1 MDKNKIS
8 IKILGEEHYLIT
20 TDSPEYVEKVAKM
33 VDDRMSTILKS
44 NSALSHRRIAVL
56 VALNLADDLTKAQKH
71 IDELEAN
78 NVKPKAEITET
89 KNKVVEMTKK
99 INESEEL
106 YTNILN
112 EFAKVKKTRNK
123 QETMIHELTNRL
135 EIVCEEIVGGDEA
148 LKNASAKIA
157 LLEKKLALRE
167 SEISEY
173 IKVFDELENKQLHE
187 NEFYAEEEFLELDD
201 FENEIIIEGEI
212 EEN

>member
-8 IKILGEEHYLIT
+8 IRILGEEHYLIT

-33 VDDRMSTILKS
+33 VDDRMNTILKS

-56 VALNLADDLTKAQKH
+56 VALNLADDLTKALND
-71 IDELEAN
+71 IDELKAK
-78 NVKPKAEITET
+78 NVKPKVEITET
-89 KNKVVEMTKK
+89 KNKVIEMTKK

-106 YTNILN
+106 YTNVLN

-135 EIVCEEIVGGDEA
+135 EIMCEEIVGGDEA

-173 IKVFDELENKQLHE
+173 IKVFDELENKQLQE

-212 EEN
+212 EE